1 MFLYSLGHQ
10 ECNLM
15 VNGSYMVLFYSAWAL
30 KMLYTTSITHPFTQM
45 FSCNFLFN
53 IHKHSHEHCS
63 RISGIQTGAARNQ
76 TSILL
81 SCSTYWATI
90 AHWHLQSLSLFD
102 VPQTT
107 LWTLMYWKRK
117 PLAWPSVLR
126 IGIILLWW
134 YGVQIFQFFHEWL
147 WIERG
152 FIKQGTQYVQLRK
165 ANVFHRSLPGK
176 TTKRKKDN
184 LWITASRF

>member
-1 MFLYSLGHQ
+1 
-10 ECNLM
+10 
-15 VNGSYMVLFYSAWAL
+15 MVLIWCFSILPEHSKCFIQQASLTPSHKCFPVIFYFHSQ
-30 KMLYTTSITHPFTQM
+30 TFTWT
-45 FSCNFLFN
+45 LL
-53 IHKHSHEHCS
+53 EE
-63 RISGIQTGAARNQ
+63 TGAARNQ

-90 AHWHLQSLSLFD
+90 AHWHLQSLSLFV

-134 YGVQIFQFFHEWL
+134 YGVQICQFFHEWL

-152 FIKQGTQYVQLRK
+152 FIKQGTQYLQLRK
-165 ANVFHRSLPGK
+165 ANMFHRSLPGK